1 MADGPV
7 YGYPQRPPMPDRF
20 VPGTL
25 ATQGSSPSASMIP
38 VVPTVTT
45 PRNQLPRA
53 VDNEV
58 KYGDLPSM
66 MIGWPQ
72 HRGVVVENTTVTAPT
87 DTAENTLKSTFIWAG
102 TLSYRGGWRLTA
114 SGTASGVSTKSLKVY
129 WGGILIGTMS
139 IATLTRAWSV
149 EVTAWNQNDTRSQV
163 VTVKMTE
170 FPQVGTT
177 NAAVIEIATVTIES
191 VDTA

>member
-1 MADGPV
+1 VTWHWRPV
-7 YGYPQRPPMPDRF
+7 VACDLDSALDDINPQMKALEGDLVSGRPPVMA
-20 VPGTL
+20 GE
-25 ATQGSSPSASMIP
+25 
-38 VVPTVTT
+38 
-45 PRNQLPRA
+45 PRHVGAIVL
-53 VDNEV
+53 
-58 KYGDLPSM
+58 
-66 MIGWPQ
+66 
-72 HRGVVVENTTVTAPT
+72 NTTYTAPT
-87 DTAENTLKSTFIWAG
+87 DTNENTLKSTFLPRNTI
-102 TLSYRGGWRLTA
+102 TDRGGWRLTA